1 MIERRRRR
9 SVEEVREPDAFPP
22 ARVLVDSGP
31 LLALFNAGDGWHARV
46 IAWLR
51 SNPTTKLVT
60 TWPVMTEVC
69 ATLSRRVRNAAAL
82 DFLRWVERGGL
93 LVDVPDQGSSRA
105 VLRASERYADL
116 PLDLAD
122 ASITEAAARLR
133 IGHVLSIDSD
143 FSVYRDDTGRTL
155 RNPLLG
161 T

>member
-9 SVEEVREPDAFPP
+9 AVEEVREPEALPP
-22 ARVLVDSGP
+22 VRVLVDSGP
-31 LLALFNAGDGWHARV
+31 LIALFNARDGWHATV
-46 IAWLR
+46 IDWLR
-51 SNPTTKLVT
+51 SNRSTKLVT

-69 ATLSRRVRNAAAL
+69 ALLSRRVRRDAAL
-82 DFLRWVERGGL
+82 DFLRWVERGGVL
-93 LVDVPDQGSSRA
+93 LDVPDGGSLRD
-105 VLRASERYADL
+105 VLKTSERYADL

-122 ASITEAAARLR
+122 ASVTEAAGRLR

-143 FSVYRDDTGRTL
+143 FSVYRDETGRAL

>member
-9 SVEEVREPDAFPP
+9 TAEEVRESGITAPVRA
-22 ARVLVDSGP
+22 LVDSGP
-31 LLALFNAGDGWHARV
+31 LIALFNARDGWHATV

-51 SNPTTKLVT
+51 VNPKTKLVV

-69 ATLSRRVRNAAAL
+69 AMLSRRVRNAAAL

-93 LVDVPDQGSSRA
+93 LIDAPESGSLHDV
-105 VLRASERYADL
+105 LKASERYADR

-122 ASITEAAARLR
+122 ASVAEAAARLR
-133 IGHVLSIDSD
+133 IDHVLSIDSD
-143 FSVYRDDTGRTL
+143 FSVYRDKAGRAL

-161 T
+161 S